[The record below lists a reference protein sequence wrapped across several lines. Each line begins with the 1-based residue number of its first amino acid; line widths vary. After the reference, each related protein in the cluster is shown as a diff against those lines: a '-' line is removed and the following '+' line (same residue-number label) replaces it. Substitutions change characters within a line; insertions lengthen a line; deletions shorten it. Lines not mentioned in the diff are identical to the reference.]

1 MTHTKSRLEP
11 GFIRDDGRLRY
22 TMKKII
28 LLFWAIFGVSNA
40 LASPAMDLF
49 QQATRFISEN
59 YNGYSSANPVSIA
72 EQLRGKLQEACQ
84 PAGESCSY
92 ETARPFLVQLT
103 QRMND
108 GHTYFLSP
116 QSYADLLR
124 AYSGQSL
131 SPEPTFGFTFSNANL
146 SGEVL
151 VNHVIADSPA
161 AIAGLQPFDRIV
173 RLNGE
178 RLEFKSAVQQLRT
191 AVNVKASMNILVARG
206 DVERPGIFELNLKRA
221 QVEKTNLPLLYQPA
235 NAPTGVLML
244 KIPTFVGSQD
254 IAPRTHEL
262 VAQAVTSGAKS
273 IVVDLRGNG
282 GGEETEC
289 YGAASA
295 FVGRVAH
302 LNATRFE
309 QVTVGFDGGKLLG
322 NDPKDSKRYDIQ
334 NPALW
339 NGNVAVLVNRYT
351 ASCGELMAYVLQQNK
366 RAQVIGEDTHGLLD
380 TATETWELMDR
391 SALAITYVRTL
402 NLDGSRLPT
411 RVTPDVEMSSSLNE
425 IAETG
430 RDPMLDAA
438 LEVLAQTTTN

>member
-1 MTHTKSRLEP
+1 
-11 GFIRDDGRLRY
+11 
-22 TMKKII
+22 MKKII
-28 LLFWAIFGVSNA
+28 LLFWAIVSVSNA

-59 YNGYSSANPVSIA
+59 YNGYSSADPVSIA
-72 EQLRGKLQEACQ
+72 EKLRSKLQEACQ
-84 PAGESCSY
+84 SAGESCSY
-92 ETARPFLVQLT
+92 ETARPFLVQLA
-103 QRMND
+103 QQMKD

-116 QSYADLLR
+116 QSYADLLQ
-124 AYSGQSL
+124 AYSGKSGAT
-131 SPEPTFGFTFSNANL
+131 EPTFGFTFSNANL

-151 VNHVIADSPA
+151 VNHVIANSPA
-161 AIAGLQPFDRIV
+161 AIAGLRPFDRIV

-178 RLEFKSAVQQLRT
+178 RLELKSAIQLLRA
-191 AVNVKASMNILVARG
+191 AVTSKAPMNILVARG
-206 DVERPGIFELNLKRA
+206 DVESPATLELTLQRA
-221 QVEKTNLPLLYQPA
+221 TLEKTNLPLLYQPA
-235 NAPTGVLML
+235 NAPAGVLML

-254 IAPRTHEL
+254 IGPRTHQL
-262 VAQAVTSGAKS
+262 VTQAATLGAKS

-295 FVGRVAH
+295 FVGRASH
-302 LNATRFE
+302 INATRLE
-309 QVTVGFDGGKLLG
+309 QVTVGFDGGKFLG
-322 NDPKDSKRYDIQ
+322 NDPKDPKRYDIP

-351 ASCGELMAYVLQQNK
+351 ASCGELMAYILQQK
-366 RAQVIGEDTHGLLD
+366 QRAKVIGEDTYGLLD
-380 TATETWELMDR
+380 TATETWELMDK

-402 NLDGSRLPT
+402 HLDGSRLPT

-430 RDPMLDAA
+430 RDAMLDAA
-438 LEVLAQTTTN
+438 LEELK